1 MFRNYLK
8 IALRNLLRRKFYA
21 ALTLLGL
28 ALGLTFAFLIGS
40 YVYGEYRINRD
51 LRNAPRQY
59 LLQSEWKVV
68 NLGMG
73 ITTLAP
79 LARTLREQYPSLVAN
94 YYRYDGIS
102 VTVSRGDKHFRES
115 VQAGDSTLLTMFGF
129 PMLYGDPRTAL
140 DRPNSV
146 VLTESRARRYF
157 GKTDVVGLTLTF
169 DNFVG
174 GKQTYLVTGVLKAL
188 PDNSVTH
195 LVTEP
200 DEVFIS
206 MGSIRGRDV
215 GTDSWA
221 NPFVANYIELQEGVK
236 PAQLTEPIKRLLAT
250 HAPSPFRENLT
261 VRLTALTDYH
271 FEANNGVIGKLAT
284 AVTAVALFMLLMASI
299 NFVNVS
305 IGHAS
310 TRLREIG
317 VRKSLGGERRQLMG
331 QFLVEA
337 LLLTALA
344 TMLSL
349 AGYEI
354 ARPSFGDVLGRSL
367 PALTAWPGWAFGG
380 VAGLSLVVGLLAG
393 SYPALVLSALP
404 AVDSLKGK
412 LKSVQDGVLLRRA
425 LLTFQFTMAVFVFV
439 GAVVVGRQ
447 VAYFFEKDLGFE
459 REQLLT
465 VSSVP
470 RNWSPEGVATTE
482 LARDRFAR
490 LPGIASATLSWET
503 PADGPG
509 NNTALYRQGRDSTEA
524 VAVGLMTTD
533 EHFARTFAIPM
544 RAGQFLRANVGN
556 FQETRVVINES
567 AARALGWQK
576 PADAVGQMVRFPGT
590 PVSYQVSGVTA
601 DFHAA
606 SLHQT
611 IQPLAFLHVRR
622 GGIFRMLSFK
632 LKPERLRE
640 TLASLETEWKKAF
653 PGAPFVYTFLDES
666 LQHLYLTELRMRKAA
681 RIATVLALVI
691 VLLGVQGVVS
701 LSIARRT
708 REIGIRRVLGATSVG
723 IIRLFLQEY
732 ALILLLANGLAA
744 PLAAWVLGNW
754 LQRYA
759 YHVSLGWVPFV
770 AVGLGLAAVIGFVVS
785 LQSLKA
791 ALTDPVKALRTE

>member
-8 IALRNLLRRKFYA
+8 VALRSLLRRKFYA
-21 ALTLLGL
+21 ALTLFGL
-28 ALGLTFAFLIGS
+28 AVGLTFAFLIGN
-40 YVYGEYRINRD
+40 YVHSEYRINRD
-51 LRNAPRQY
+51 LRNASRQY
-59 LLQSEWKVV
+59 LLQSEWKLA
-68 NLGMG
+68 NLGMP

-129 PMLYGDPRTAL
+129 PLLHGDPRTAL

-157 GKTDVVGLTLTF
+157 GKTDVVGQTLTL

-174 GKQTYLVTGVLKAL
+174 GKQTYLVTGILKAL

-206 MGSIRGRDV
+206 MSSLRGREV
-215 GTDSWA
+215 GNEAWG
-221 NPFVANYIELQEGVK
+221 NPFIVNYVELREGVK
-236 PAQLTEPIKRLLAT
+236 PEQLAEPIKKLLAT
-250 HAPSPFRENLT
+250 HAPPNFRDNLT
-261 VRLTALTDYH
+261 VRLTSLPDYH
-271 FEANNGVIGKLAT
+271 FEANNGVIGKLAY
-284 AVTAVALFMLLMASI
+284 AVTAVAVFMLLMASI

-317 VRKSLGGERRQLMG
+317 VRKSLGGERRQLLG
-331 QFLVEA
+331 QFLAEA

-344 TMLSL
+344 TVLSL
-349 AGYEI
+349 FGYEI

-367 PALTAWPGWAFGG
+367 PALTMWPGWAFGA
-380 VAGLSLVVGLLAG
+380 VAALSLCVGLLAG

-412 LKSVQDGVLLRRA
+412 LKSVGDGVLLRRA

-447 VAYFFEKDLGFE
+447 VAYFFEKDLGFQ

-544 RAGQFLRANVGN
+544 RAGEFLHANRGAY
-556 FQETRVVINES
+556 QETRVVINES
-567 AARALGWQK
+567 AARALGWPQ
-576 PADAVGQMVRFPGT
+576 PGDAIGQYVRFPGT
-590 PVSYQVSGVTA
+590 AVSYQVSGVTA
-601 DFHAA
+601 DFHSA
-606 SLHQT
+606 SLHQS

-622 GGIFRMLSFK
+622 GVIFRMLSFK
-632 LKPERLRE
+632 LNSARLRE
-640 TLASLETEWKKAF
+640 TLASLETEWARTF
-653 PGAPFVYTFLDES
+653 PSAPFVHTFLDES
-666 LQHLYLTELRMRKAA
+666 LQNLYLTELRMRKAA

-701 LSIARRT
+701 QSIARRT
-708 REIGIRRVLGATSVG
+708 KEIGIRRVLGATSVG
-723 IIRLFLQEY
+723 IIRLFLGEFV
-732 ALILLLANGLAA
+732 LILVLANGLAA
-744 PLAAWVLGNW
+744 PLAALVLNNW

-759 YHVSLGWVPFV
+759 YHVSLNGVPFV
-770 AVGLGLAAVIGFVVS
+770 AVGVGLAAVIGLVVS

-791 ALTDPVKALRTE
+791 ALTDPVKSLRTE